1 MAPKKKTTLN
11 KSIKKKPS
19 VKLSGFKLREVLDI
33 SVAEKFKDEVIEYL
47 EKSSKTGVILDAEK
61 VSRIT
66 TPCIQ
71 VIISL
76 EKSCKLS
83 SINFKILTPS
93 DAFKK
98 VFAELGLSKQLN
110 DWSIANA

>member
-1 MAPKKKTTLN
+1 MAPKKKSSAKKTV
-11 KSIKKKPS
+11 KKKSS
-19 VKLSGFKLREVLDI
+19 VKISGLKLKEVLDI
-33 SVAEKFKDEVIEYL
+33 SVAEKFKYEVIEYL
-47 EKSSKTGVILDAEK
+47 EKSSKNGVTLDAEK

-66 TPCIQ
+66 TPCVQ

-83 SINFKILTPS
+83 SIKFKILTPS

-98 VFAELGLSKQLN
+98 AFAELGLSKQLN